1 MSPREAFKEGFAR
14 RCAEEGLTPEQVD
27 ARIEKAASIWSNLVQ
42 NHGTQLALGAPLAL
56 GAAGGYAAH
65 HLTSNDI
72 DEEDVR
78 KQELIDELRQW
89 TRRAKEQQKSKA
101 LRLTPM

>member
-1 MSPREAFKEGFAR
+1 MTPREAFKEGFIR
-14 RCAEEGLTPEQVD
+14 RCSEEGLTPEQTE
-27 ARIEKAASIWSNLVQ
+27 ARIEKAASFWNNLVA
-42 NHGTQLALGAPLAL
+42 NHGTQLALAAPVAVGAL
-56 GAAGGYAAH
+56 GGYAAH
-65 HLTSNDI
+65 HLTNNDT

-89 TRRAKEQQKSKA
+89 TRRAKEQQKSKV